1 LRIGVDSNELNASQ
15 TAVDHA
21 VDGVDATAPDPY
33 YLDQRVVV
41 VLTGHRFSFVINLQ
55 ALVED
60 ESFLHFLLS
69 TDGKAPMPF
78 VEGGSG
84 RVAEPG

>member
-1 LRIGVDSNELNASQ
+1 LRIGVDSNELNTSQ
-15 TAVDHA
+15 TTVDHA
-21 VDGVDATAPDPY
+21 VDRVDATASDPY